1 MRVPIPLG
9 AYKRDDGFL
18 PELRMRN
25 LIVEPTEADDEKLVL
40 LPRPGLKVLTALGST
55 PIAALFSDRGVFS
68 GQTLA
73 LAGMTA
79 YLGSGVLGTL
89 SAPATIASRF
99 CASALEM
106 VFCAGGVLYR
116 TDGATLS
123 VPTLP
128 TASPIVSV
136 AYLDG
141 YFFAVQQGSQRF
153 YFSAVSN
160 GSSWPALNFAAA
172 ESHAGALLDVMTIN
186 DQLVLLTQNSVE
198 FWQPSGDMNLP
209 FIRIDGLTYSKGAL
223 NTGAATYADNTLIW
237 VGSDGIV
244 YRRGAVPT
252 RMSDHGIEDQISR
265 SSAAYLFSFV
275 WAGHTILVLTLDTLT
290 YFYDF
295 ETKLWSEASTLG
307 RVGWRAKCGAAN
319 GVNPVF
325 GDSVT
330 GNVLTFDPN
339 TLVDVTDQIE
349 RRFTALIPNQAIID
363 NMTLDAQGGVGTEPN
378 GDPIIVE
385 VSISRDGS
393 QQFSPFIPARL
404 GRRGEYRQRAV
415 WRRLGRYDMG
425 AVLDFRTTDSSYFTF
440 QSLRVNDDLSGR
452 GV

>member
-1 MRVPIPLG
+1 MQVPIPFG
-9 AYKRDDGFL
+9 AYKRDAGFL

-25 LIVEPTEADDEKLVL
+25 LLVEPTEADDEKVVL
-40 LPRPGLKVLTALGST
+40 LPRPGLNVSTALGAA
-55 PIAALFSDRGVFS
+55 PIAAVFCQPGVFS
-68 GQTLA
+68 NQPVA
-73 LAGMTA
+73 LAGSTA
-79 YLGSGVLGTL
+79 YLGTRVLGSL
-89 SAPATIASRF
+89 SAPATAATRFAAS
-99 CASALEM
+99 SVEM
-106 VFCAGGVLYR
+106 VFCSGGVMYR
-116 TDGATLS
+116 TDGTTLS
-123 VPTLP
+123 VPVPP
-128 TASPIVSV
+128 TASPIISV
-136 AYLDG
+136 AAIDS

-153 YFSAVSN
+153 YFSAVAN
-160 GSSWPALNFAAA
+160 GSSWPALNFASAQ
-172 ESHAGALLDVMTIN
+172 SHAGNLLEVMAIN

-209 FIRIDGLTYSKGAL
+209 FVRIDGLTYTKGIL

-237 VGSDGIV
+237 VGSDGLV

-252 RMSDHGIEDQISR
+252 RLSDHGIENQIGK

-275 WAGHTILVLTLDTLT
+275 WSGHTILVLTLDTLT

-307 RVGWRAKCGAAN
+307 RNGWRAKCGAAN
-319 GVNPVF
+319 GINPVF

-330 GNVLTFDPN
+330 GNLLSLNNSVLT
-339 TLVDVTDQIE
+339 DVGDGIE
-349 RRFTALIPNQAIID
+349 RRFTALVPNQAVID

-393 QQFSPFIPARL
+393 QQFGPFVQTHL

-415 WRRLGRYDMG
+415 WRRMGRYDMG
-425 AVLDFRTTDSSYFTF
+425 AVMDFRTTDPSFFTF
-440 QSLRVNDDLSGR
+440 QALHVNEDLSGR
-452 GV
+452 AV